1 MLASVCAITGWEH
14 KQRMSHKSR
23 IADTGSHPGHASG
36 PDAARM
42 TPEVRLTYSPGLD
55 GLRAIAVSAVLL
67 YHAELPFVPGGFL
80 GVEVFFVISGYLI
93 TALLLAEWRTKGR
106 ISLKDFWL
114 RRARRLLPAL
124 YVLLVVTL
132 GYSVVFLPG
141 EVAGLRDDAIAAVG
155 YVTNWFL
162 VLGRESYFES
172 VGRPSVLQ
180 HLWSLAVEEQFYLI
194 WPIVLAVGLGV
205 RTSYR
210 RQKLMLI
217 VALAGAAASA
227 VAMALM
233 YEPGVDPSRVYFGTD
248 TRATGLLCG
257 AALAFLWSPADK
269 YRTSDKW
276 ALRRGLG
283 PGWLRRRWWPALPLL
298 LDILGVAALAALV
311 LFCLHL
317 GEFEP
322 LLYRGGLV
330 AVALAT
336 ALLIAVA
343 VHPKSWL
350 VSRLLGSAPM
360 RWLGVRSYGIYLWH
374 WPVFMLT
381 RPELDV
387 PFGGLALLALRLGL
401 TILLADLSYRLV
413 ERPIRRG
420 ALGRAWKT
428 LRDARGPERWRLRLQ
443 WAGAVLPILASLA
456 LLGVAVAHAKP
467 PEKPEYL
474 AKMKAVHTSQQ
485 PQQKSST
492 ADSPAKGAPASPDD
506 EREAAPDAKNAVNK
520 GKGTRETANEKAQN
534 KNSRDGSS
542 GKKQAN
548 ATGASKKG
556 KSGASTY
563 NGSVSAIG
571 DSVMLG
577 AVTSLQKDIRGLGVV
592 DAEVGLQVYDAIGI
606 LQSRRAAGQLG
617 SLVIV
622 HLGNNG
628 TFTRQEFDQI
638 MHILSGVDKVV
649 FVNVKVPRSW
659 EQPNN
664 EVISEGVQRYPNA
677 VMVDWHAASENHPE
691 YFYSDGY
698 HLRPRA
704 QKVYADLLS
713 SHLDD

>member
-1 MLASVCAITGWEH
+1 MRT
-14 KQRMSHKSR
+14 
-23 IADTGSHPGHASG
+23 
-36 PDAARM
+36 
-42 TPEVRLTYSPGLD
+42 TPEVRLSYSPGLD
-55 GLRAIAVSAVLL
+55 GLRAIAVVAVLL

-93 TALLLAEWRTKGR
+93 TALLLAEWHQKGR

-172 VGRPSVLQ
+172 VGRPSLLQ

-205 RTSYR
+205 RTTYR
-210 RQKLMLI
+210 RQKLILI

-233 YEPGVDPSRVYFGTD
+233 YTPGVDPSRVYYGTD

-298 LDILGVAALAALV
+298 LDMLGVAALAALV
-311 LFCLHL
+311 HFCLHL

-343 VHPKSWL
+343 VHPKSWV

-374 WPVFMLT
+374 WPVFMVT

-387 PFGGLALLALRLGL
+387 AFGGLPLLALRIGL
-401 TILLADLSYRLV
+401 TILLADLSYRFV

-420 ALGRAWKT
+420 ALGRAWKA
-428 LRDARGPERWRLRLQ
+428 LREARGERRRRLSLQ
-443 WAGAVLPILASLA
+443 WAGAVLPVVA
-456 LLGVAVAHAKP
+456 LCIVLGVAAALAEPPKP
-467 PEKPEYL
+467 PSYASTEHVRIET
-474 AKMKAVHTSQQ
+474 AGRGEAQNVR
-485 PQQKSST
+485 SSGGT
-492 ADSPAKGAPASPDD
+492 ASD
-506 EREAAPDAKNAVNK
+506 RAAPSRKAAGRNAGPGAEGRAARLGN
-520 GKGTRETANEKAQN
+520 GQGDRRGTAPRGRVT
-534 KNSRDGSS
+534 
-542 GKKQAN
+542 
-548 ATGASKKG
+548 
-556 KSGASTY
+556 
-563 NGSVSAIG
+563 AIG

-577 AVTSLQKDIRGLGVV
+577 AVDALQQDIPRLTTIDARGSRQVPEATSVLKHLSASGKLGKVV
-592 DAEVGLQVYDAIGI
+592 IFHIGD
-606 LQSRRAAGQLG
+606 
-617 SLVIV
+617 
-622 HLGNNG
+622 NG
-628 TFTRQEFDQI
+628 AVTDEEFDDV
-638 MHILSGVDKVV
+638 MHVLSHTRMVLVV
-649 FVNVKVPRSW
+649 NTTVPDGYQW
-659 EQPNN
+659 APNN
-664 EVISEGVQRYPNA
+664 KVLADGVARYPDRA
-677 VMVDWHAASENHPE
+677 VLVDWHARSAGHPE
-691 YFYSDGY
+691 YFYDGL
-698 HLRPRA
+698 HLTPSGARAYAGLIAATYRA
-704 QKVYADLLS
+704 QAR
-713 SHLDD
+713 

>member
-1 MLASVCAITGWEH
+1 MLRHPQLTDGATGLKGRRRSVR
-14 KQRMSHKSR
+14 Q
-23 IADTGSHPGHASG
+23 GS
-36 PDAARM
+36 D
-42 TPEVRLTYSPGLD
+42 TPEVRLSYSPGLD
-55 GLRAIAVSAVLL
+55 GLRAIAVMAVLL
-67 YHAELPFVPGGFL
+67 YHAGLPFVPGGFL

-93 TALLLAEWRTKGR
+93 PALLLAEWRQKGR

-172 VGRPSVLQ
+172 VGRPSLLQ

-210 RQKLMLI
+210 RQKLILI

-233 YEPGVDPSRVYFGTD
+233 YTPGVDPSRVYYGTD

-343 VHPKSWL
+343 VHPKSWV

-387 PFGGLALLALRLGL
+387 AFGGLPLLALRIGL
-401 TILLADLSYRLV
+401 TILLADLSYRFV

-420 ALGRAWKT
+420 ALGRAWKA
-428 LRDARGPERWRLRLQ
+428 LREARGERRRRLSLQ
-443 WAGAVLPILASLA
+443 WAGAVLPVVA
-456 LLGVAVAHAKP
+456 LCIVLGVAAALAEPPKP
-467 PEKPEYL
+467 PSYASTEHVRIET
-474 AKMKAVHTSQQ
+474 AGRGEAQNVR
-485 PQQKSST
+485 SSGGT
-492 ADSPAKGAPASPDD
+492 ASD
-506 EREAAPDAKNAVNK
+506 RAAPSRKAAGRNAGPGAEGRAARLGN
-520 GKGTRETANEKAQN
+520 GQGDRRGTAPRGRVT
-534 KNSRDGSS
+534 
-542 GKKQAN
+542 
-548 ATGASKKG
+548 
-556 KSGASTY
+556 
-563 NGSVSAIG
+563 AIG

-577 AVTSLQKDIRGLGVV
+577 AVDALQQDIPRLTTIDARGSRQIPEATSVLKQLSASGKLGKVV
-592 DAEVGLQVYDAIGI
+592 IFHIGD
-606 LQSRRAAGQLG
+606 
-617 SLVIV
+617 
-622 HLGNNG
+622 NG
-628 TFTRQEFDQI
+628 AVTDEEFDDV
-638 MHILSGVDKVV
+638 MDVLSDTRMVLVV
-649 FVNVKVPRSW
+649 NTSVPDGYQW
-659 EQPNN
+659 APNN
-664 EVISEGVQRYPNA
+664 KVLADGVARYPDRA
-677 VMVDWHAASENHPE
+677 VLVDWHARSAGHPE
-691 YFYSDGY
+691 YFYDGL
-698 HLRPRA
+698 HLTPSGARAYAGLIAATYRA
-704 QKVYADLLS
+704 QAR
-713 SHLDD
+713 